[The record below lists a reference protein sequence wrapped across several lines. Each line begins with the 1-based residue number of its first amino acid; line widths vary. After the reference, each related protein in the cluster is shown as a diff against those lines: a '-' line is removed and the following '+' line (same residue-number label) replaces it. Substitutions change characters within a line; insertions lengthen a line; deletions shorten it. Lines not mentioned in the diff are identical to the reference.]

1 LIILTQP
8 QDEEEFHQCEQDL
21 CDHMERVDSGE
32 IDLRLFPLKIHSSLS
47 NLGNFES
54 AMIVCFI
61 FNTRVKK

>member
-1 LIILTQP
+1 
-8 QDEEEFHQCEQDL
+8 
-21 CDHMERVDSGE
+21 MERVDSGE